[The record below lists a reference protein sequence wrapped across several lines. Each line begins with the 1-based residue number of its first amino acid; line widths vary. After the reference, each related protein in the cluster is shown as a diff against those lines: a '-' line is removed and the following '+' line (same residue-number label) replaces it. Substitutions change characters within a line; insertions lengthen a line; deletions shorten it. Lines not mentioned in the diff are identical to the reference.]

1 MRPHFDS
8 LAFLT
13 FPNPDSAHNSLRL
26 IAWVMLSLLSVLPVA
41 CGGGNSSGGPP
52 PPPSAKA
59 ALYLSTGLSP
69 NSVLTYVF
77 DTGTVTVGSPTP
89 VAGPP
94 AGIDMKIYP
103 GGKFLYISDFN
114 SGSVYAYSINQSTG
128 ALTAVSGSPFSF
140 PGHLGNGGPI
150 AIDPAGKFL
159 FSSNAA
165 GAIVCFTINAQTGVL
180 MPGVAQVIT
189 DNNQP
194 IYLLVDPTG
203 KFLIASNHSDSS
215 GGGFSVFSID
225 GTSGTLAAVS
235 GSPFTFFQ
243 NTGPQQIVLNSGGTV
258 LYAALSNAK
267 QVAALDFDPAT
278 GKLTSI
284 QGSPYP
290 AGILPQSLA
299 LPPTGTFLYAGNNGA
314 GSVSTYAVD
323 TSTGGLTDKGEVQV
337 GNPTFLDID
346 ASGQFLI
353 IAGESSNTLS
363 IYKIDSTTGTITLSN
378 NTNLPAG
385 SGVRSM
391 SQLLP
396 LQ

>member
-1 MRPHFDS
+1 MKTQFSPFAA
-8 LAFLT
+8 L
-13 FPNPDSAHNSLRL
+13 NPGNPGGGRSCCRL
-26 IAWVMLSLLSVLPVA
+26 ISAVVVSTLCVFAIA

-52 PPPSAKA
+52 PPASAKA

-69 NSVLTYVF
+69 NSVLAYVF
-77 DTGTVTVGSPTP
+77 DSGTGTVGSPIP

-94 AGIDMKIYP
+94 AGIDIKIFP
-103 GGKFLYISDFN
+103 GGKFLYVSDFD
-114 SGSVYAYSINQSTG
+114 SGSVYVYSIDLSTG

-140 PGHLGNGGPI
+140 PGHTGSGGPI

-159 FSSNAA
+159 FSSSAA
-165 GAIVCFTINAQTGVL
+165 GAIVSFTINPQNGILTPGTAQI
-180 MPGVAQVIT
+180 IT

-194 IYLLVDPTG
+194 VFLLVDPSG

-225 GTSGTLAAVS
+225 SSTGVLAAVS

-243 NTGPQQIVLNSGGTV
+243 NAAPQQIVLNSGGTV

-267 QVAALDFDPAT
+267 QVAALDFDPAS

-290 AGILPQSLA
+290 AGLLTQSLA
-299 LPPTGTFLYAGNNGA
+299 LVPSGTFLYAGNNGA
-314 GSVSTYAVD
+314 GTVSNYAVD
-323 TSTGGLTDKGEVQV
+323 TSSGGLTHTGEVQV

-346 ASGQFLI
+346 SSGQFLLI
-353 IAGESSNTLS
+353 VGEGSNTLS
-363 IYKIDSTTGTITLSN
+363 VYKIDSTSGSLTLFN
-378 NTNLPAG
+378 NIVLPAG
-385 SGVRSM
+385 SGVRSI
-391 SQLLP
+391 SLLLS